1 MLKYEDII
9 DAPVAKL
16 KDAADDWSE
25 MAGKLDKLA
34 TDAADG
40 MKAKAD
46 KAAWEGVNAGVTKT
60 FIGKTAKE
68 FADAA
73 AEAKGVKLILEE
85 GYAAIKKAKDDLVN
99 IRDHEG
105 PAAGIRVDGKGK
117 VTARNPLSEIPAA
130 RHDPDCSALLQE
142 ERRNIESWQKRIDLI
157 VENCN
162 DTDLALKNTLEANV
176 TDRKDFSAPTY
187 TKLDQEEAARAA
199 ALAAKGADLTHKELQ
214 QLNELLR
221 DNSSSQEFAKNF
233 YEKLGPEKSLAF
245 FGQLA
250 MDTHDYG
257 KVDSERLKDVQELQ
271 KNLGLNLATASHDK
285 QFTDN
290 WGPELRRLGTEHIAL
305 SKHDPGGPFGY
316 QLLGG
321 IMRYGNYDAK
331 FLNPIAEHVAQLHQ
345 KDPDLFADTKMVN
358 SWFKNPYNP
367 SGVNGPGYDPATAML
382 EALGNSPEAAKK
394 FFADP
399 PTAYNEDG
407 TVNHGA
413 TADLGKDKDGEAID
427 NYLDFFTNEK
437 WESFPDVNSLDVKE
451 YEASLGY
458 MPDALG
464 HALEAATLGYPA
476 GHPDAGVVRDE
487 DNAAVMQKVME
498 KYSADPGL
506 LKERH
511 EAMADSLGV
520 MGAGYIDDINWALEK
535 NDPNS
540 VFAPGKNPDG
550 HVDFADTVDGNGR
563 SVVRGFLSTLGQHPD
578 AYATV
583 STAEQVYTRSVL
595 EGAVGPDGRIT
606 EEVEARARAAV
617 RVGAEVQG
625 MLDQSR
631 ADQVEATNLKT
642 HEDYEKAVAKRAG
655 WVEFGATAG
664 IAAGVAFLPAT
675 AAVGTAAVLVPLATD
690 TASGAA
696 EQVIGQVVG
705 DISDN
710 SVDEHKEK
718 MEELTDEERIA
729 IFSAGEALAEAPME
743 EFLRLHVPEPEN
755 STFAQ
760 DLRESMV
767 IGYGV
772 GNDRENQQGNRPETG

>member
-1 MLKYEDII
+1 MLKYEDIV

-16 KDAADDWSE
+16 KAAVDDWSE

-34 TDAADG
+34 TAAADG
-40 MKAKAD
+40 MKTKAD
-46 KAAWEGVNAGVTKT
+46 RAAWEGVNAGVTKA

-68 FADAA
+68 FTDAA
-73 AEAKGVKLILEE
+73 AEARGVKRILEE
-85 GYAAIKKAKDDLVN
+85 GYAAVKKAKDDLVD
-99 IRDHEG
+99 IRDNEG
-105 PAAGIRVDGKGK
+105 PAAGIRVDGNGK
-117 VTARNPLSEIPAA
+117 VTAKNPLSENEAA
-130 RHDPDCSALLQE
+130 RHEPDYSELLRKEKQ
-142 ERRNIESWQKRIDLI
+142 NIASWQKRIDL
-157 VENCN
+157 VVDNCN

-199 ALAAKGADLTHKELQ
+199 ALAAKGQDITHAELQ
-214 QLNELLR
+214 QLNELLK
-221 DNSSSQEFAKNF
+221 DNSSSVEFAKGF
-233 YEKLGPEKSLAF
+233 YEKLGPEKSLTF
-245 FGQLA
+245 FGQLST
-250 MDTHDYG
+250 DTYEFG
-257 KVDSERLKDVQELQ
+257 KVDAERLKDVQELQ
-271 KNLGLNLATASHDK
+271 RNLGLNLATASHDK
-285 QFTDN
+285 GFTDK
-290 WGPELRRLGTEHIAL
+290 WGPELRKLGTEHIPL
-305 SKHDPGGPFGY
+305 SKHDYGGPFGY

-321 IMRYGNYDAK
+321 IMRHGNYDAK

-345 KDPDLFADTKMVN
+345 KDPGMFAGNKMVN
-358 SWFKNPYNP
+358 GPVKNPFNP
-367 SGVNGPGYDPATAML
+367 SGVNGAGYDPATAML

-427 NYLDFFTNEK
+427 NYLDFFGNEE
-437 WESFPDVNSLDVKE
+437 WESFGDVSSLDQKE
-451 YEASLGY
+451 LEESLGH

-476 GHPDAGVVRDE
+476 GHPDPGVVRDA
-487 DNAAVMQKVME
+487 DNAAVMQQVME
-498 KYSADPGL
+498 KYGDDPGL
-506 LKERH
+506 LKEHH

-520 MGAGYIDDINWALEK
+520 MGAGYIDDINWALAK
-535 NDPNS
+535 NDPGS

-550 HVDFADTVDGNGR
+550 HIDFADSADGDGR

-595 EGAVGPDGRIT
+595 EEKAVGPDGMIK
-606 EEVEARARAAV
+606 EGPARAAV

-664 IAAGVAFLPAT
+664 VAAGVAFLPAT
-675 AAVGTAAVLVPLATD
+675 AAVGTAAVLIPLATD
-690 TASGAA
+690 TAGGAA
-696 EQVIGQVVG
+696 EQAISQVVG

-718 MEELTDEERIA
+718 MEDLNDKEKEKIY
-729 IFSAGEALAEAPME
+729 SAGERMAEDPMD
-743 EFLRLHVPEPEN
+743 EFLRHQGVDKDSVFRE
-755 STFAQ
+755 
-760 DLRESMV
+760 DLRESML

-772 GNDRENQQGNRPETG
+772 GNDRAKQQGNGPETG

>member
-16 KDAADDWSE
+16 KAAADDWSE

-40 MKAKAD
+40 MKTKAD
-46 KAAWEGVNAGVTKT
+46 KASWEGVNAGVTKA

-85 GYAAIKKAKDDLVN
+85 GHAAIKKAKDDLVN

-117 VTARNPLSEIPAA
+117 VTAKNPLSEIPAA
-130 RHDPDCSALLQE
+130 RHDPDYSSLLQE
-142 ERRNIESWQKRIDLI
+142 EKKNIESWQKRIDLI
-157 VENCN
+157 VDNCN
-162 DTDLALKNTLEANV
+162 DTDVALKNTLEANV

-199 ALAAKGADLTHKELQ
+199 ALAAKGRDITHTELQ
-214 QLNELLR
+214 QLNELLK
-221 DNSSSQEFAKNF
+221 DNSSSVDFSKSF

-245 FGQLA
+245 FGQLST
-250 MDTHDYG
+250 DTYEYG
-257 KVDSERLKDVQELQ
+257 KVDKERLKDVQELQ

-285 QFTDN
+285 EFTDK
-290 WGPELRRLGTEHIAL
+290 WGPELRKLGTERIPLA
-305 SKHDPGGPFGY
+305 KHDYGGPFGY

-345 KDPDLFADTKMVN
+345 KDPYMFADNKVVN
-358 SWFKNPYNP
+358 SPFKNPFNP
-367 SGVNGPGYDPATAML
+367 SGVNGAGYDPATAML

-394 FFADP
+394 FFTDP

-413 TADLGKDKDGEAID
+413 TADLGKNKDGEAID
-427 NYLDFFTNEK
+427 NYLDFFGNEK
-437 WESFPDVNSLDVKE
+437 WESFPDVNSLDEKE
-451 YEASLGY
+451 LKASLDQ

-498 KYSADPGL
+498 KYAADPGL
-506 LKERH
+506 LKEHH

-520 MGAGYIDDINWALEK
+520 MGAGYIDDINWALDK
-535 NDPNS
+535 NDPDS

-550 HVDFADTVDGNGR
+550 HLDFADTADGNGR

-583 STAEQVYTRSVL
+583 STAEQVYTRSALEETVGPNGKIDD
-595 EGAVGPDGRIT
+595 EGA
-606 EEVEARARAAV
+606 ARATV

-655 WVEFGATAG
+655 WVEFGAAAG

-675 AAVGTAAVLVPLATD
+675 AAVGTAAVLIPLATD

-696 EQVIGQVVG
+696 EQLIGQMVG

-718 MEELTDEERIA
+718 LEELTREEKTKIY
-729 IFSAGEALAEAPME
+729 SAGESMAEAPME
-743 EFLRLHVPEPEN
+743 EFLRHNGVDPN
-755 STFAQ
+755 SKFGQ
-760 DLRESMV
+760 DLRESML

-772 GNDRENQQGNRPETG
+772 GNDRENQQGNDPETG

>member
-1 MLKYEDII
+1 MLKYEDVI

-16 KDAADDWSE
+16 KAAADDWSE

-46 KAAWEGVNAGVTKT
+46 SAAWEGVNAGVTKA
-60 FIGKTAKE
+60 FIDKTAKE

-73 AEAKGVKLILEE
+73 AEAKGVQRILEE

-105 PAAGIRVDGKGK
+105 PAAGIRVDANGK
-117 VTARNPLSEIPAA
+117 VTARNPLSESPAA
-130 RHDPDCSALLQE
+130 RHDPDYSQFLGE

-157 VENCN
+157 VDNCN

-199 ALAAKGADLTHKELQ
+199 ALAAKGRDITHAELQ
-214 QLNELLR
+214 QLNELLK
-221 DNSSSQEFAKNF
+221 DNSSSVEFSKGF

-245 FGQLA
+245 FGQLST
-250 MDTHDYG
+250 DTYEYG
-257 KVDSERLKDVQELQ
+257 KVDPERLKDVQELQ

-285 QFTDN
+285 EFTDK
-290 WGPELRRLGTEHIAL
+290 WGPELRKLGTERIPLA
-305 SKHDPGGPFGY
+305 KHDYGGPFGY

-345 KDPDLFADTKMVN
+345 KDPYRFADNKVVN
-358 SWFKNPYNP
+358 SPFKNPFNP
-367 SGVNGPGYDPATAML
+367 SGVNGAGYDPATAML

-413 TADLGKDKDGEAID
+413 TVDLGKNKNGERID
-427 NYLDFFTNEK
+427 NYLDFFGNEK
-437 WESFPDVNSLDVKE
+437 WESFPDVNSLDQKE
-451 YEASLGY
+451 LEASLDQ

-476 GHPDAGVVRDE
+476 GHPDAGVVRDA

-498 KYSADPGL
+498 KYGADPGL
-506 LKERH
+506 LKEHH

-520 MGAGYIDDINWALEK
+520 MGAGYIDDINWALAK
-535 NDPNS
+535 NDPDS

-550 HVDFADTVDGNGR
+550 HLDFADTADGNGR
-563 SVVRGFLSTLGQHPD
+563 GIVRGFLSTLGQHPD

-583 STAEQVYTRSVL
+583 STAEQVYTRSAL
-595 EGAVGPDGRIT
+595 EETVGPDGKIS
-606 EEVEARARAAV
+606 EGAARATV

-642 HEDYEKAVAKRAG
+642 HEDYEKAVAKRSG
-655 WVEFGATAG
+655 WIEFGATAG
-664 IAAGVAFLPAT
+664 IAAGVAFLPVT
-675 AAVGTAAVLVPLATD
+675 AAVGTAAVLIPLATD

-696 EQVIGQVVG
+696 EQVIGQVIG
-705 DISDN
+705 DVSDK

-718 MEELTDEERIA
+718 IEELTDEERMA

-743 EFLRLHVPEPEN
+743 AFLQRHVPDPEN
-755 STFAQ
+755 SPFVQ
-760 DLRESMV
+760 DLRESML

>member
-16 KDAADDWSE
+16 KAAADDWSE

-46 KAAWEGVNAGVTKT
+46 KADWEGVNAGVTKA
-60 FIGKTAKE
+60 FIGKTVKE

-85 GYAAIKKAKDDLVN
+85 GHAAIKKAKDDLVN

-105 PAAGIRVDGKGK
+105 PAAGVRVDGQGK
-117 VTARNPLSEIPAA
+117 VTARHPISEIPAA
-130 RHDPDCSALLQE
+130 RHDPDYSGLLQKE
-142 ERRNIESWQKRIDLI
+142 KQSIESWQKRIDLI
-157 VENCN
+157 VDNCN
-162 DTDLALKNTLEANV
+162 DTDVALKNALEANV

-199 ALAAKGADLTHKELQ
+199 ALAAKGRDLTHAELQ
-214 QLNELLR
+214 QLNELLK
-221 DNSSSQEFAKNF
+221 DNSSSTEFAKDF
-233 YEKLGPEKSLAF
+233 YGKLGPEKSLAF
-245 FGQLA
+245 FGQLST
-250 MDTHDYG
+250 DTYDYS
-257 KVDSERLKDVQELQ
+257 KVDPERLKDVQELQ

-285 QFTDN
+285 DFTDK
-290 WGPELRRLGTEHIAL
+290 WGPELRKLGTERIPLA
-305 SKHDPGGPFGY
+305 KHDYGGPFGY

-321 IMRYGNYDAK
+321 IMRNGNYDAK
-331 FLNPIAEHVAQLHQ
+331 FLNPIAEHVAQLHA
-345 KDPDLFADTKMVN
+345 KDPFMFAENKQVN
-358 SWFKNPYNP
+358 GWLKNPFNP
-367 SGVNGPGYDPATAML
+367 SGVNGAGYDPATAML
-382 EALGNSPEAAKK
+382 EALGNSPDAAKH

-399 PTAYNEDG
+399 PTAYNQDG
-407 TVNHGA
+407 TVDHGA
-413 TADLGKDKDGEAID
+413 TAALGKDKDGHAID
-427 NYLDFFTNEK
+427 NYLDFFSNEK
-437 WESFPDVNSLDVKE
+437 WESFPDVNSTGPDEHK
-451 YEASLGY
+451 ASLDQ

-476 GHPDAGVVRDE
+476 GHPDAHVVRDA
-487 DNAAVMQKVME
+487 DNAAIMQKVME
-498 KYSADPGL
+498 KYASDPEL
-506 LKERH
+506 LKKHH

-520 MGAGYIDDINWALEK
+520 MGAGYIDDVNWALDK
-535 NDPNS
+535 NDPDS
-540 VFAPGKNPDG
+540 VFAPGKNPEG
-550 HVDFADTVDGNGR
+550 HLDFRDTVDGNGR

-583 STAEQVYTRSVL
+583 STAEQVYTRSAL
-595 EGAVGPDGRIT
+595 EGAVGPDGKIT
-606 EEVEARARAAV
+606 DEVAAQARATV
-617 RVGAEVQG
+617 RTGAEVQG

-675 AAVGTAAVLVPLATD
+675 AAVGAAAVLIPLATD

-696 EQVIGQVVG
+696 EQFIGQMVG
-705 DISDN
+705 DVADG

-718 MEELTDEERIA
+718 LEDLTDDQKDA
-729 IFSAGEALAEAPME
+729 IYSAGEGMAEAPMKD
-743 EFLRLHVPEPEN
+743 FLSRYVTEPKKDQ
-755 STFAQ
+755 FAQ
-760 DLRESMV
+760 DLRESMLL
-767 IGYGV
+767 GYGV
-772 GNDRENQQGNRPETG
+772 GNDRENQQGNDPETG

>member
-16 KDAADDWSE
+16 KAAADDWSE
-25 MAGKLDKLA
+25 MTGKLDKLA

-46 KAAWEGVNAGVTKT
+46 KADWEGVNAGVTRA
-60 FIGKTAKE
+60 FIGKTVKE

-85 GYAAIKKAKDDLVN
+85 GHAAIKKAKDDLVN

-105 PAAGIRVDGKGK
+105 PAAGIRVDGQGK
-117 VTARNPLSEIPAA
+117 VTARKPISEIPGA
-130 RHDPDCSALLQE
+130 RHDPDYSELLQK
-142 ERRNIESWQKRIDLI
+142 ERQSIESWQKRIDLI
-157 VENCN
+157 VDNCN
-162 DTDLALKNTLEANV
+162 DTDVALKNALEANV

-199 ALAAKGADLTHKELQ
+199 ALAAKGRDLTHAELQ
-214 QLNELLR
+214 QLNELLK
-221 DNSSSQEFAKNF
+221 DNSSSGEFAKDF
-233 YEKLGPEKSLAF
+233 YGKLGPEKSLAF
-245 FGQLA
+245 FGQLST
-250 MDTHDYG
+250 DTYDYA
-257 KVDSERLKDVQELQ
+257 KVDPERLKDVQELQ

-285 QFTDN
+285 DFTDK
-290 WGPELRRLGTEHIAL
+290 WGPELRKLGTERIPLA
-305 SKHDPGGPFGY
+305 KHDYGGPFGY

-331 FLNPIAEHVAQLHQ
+331 FLNPIAEHVAQLHA
-345 KDPDLFADTKMVN
+345 KEPDLFAENKMVN
-358 SWFKNPYNP
+358 SWLKNPFNP
-367 SGVNGPGYDPATAML
+367 SGVNGAGYDPATAML

-394 FFADP
+394 FFTDA

-413 TADLGKDKDGEAID
+413 TADLGKNKDGGKID
-427 NYLDFFTNEK
+427 NYFDFFSNEK
-437 WESFPDVNSLDVKE
+437 WESFPDVNSTDLKE
-451 YEASLGY
+451 NKASLDQ

-476 GHPDAGVVRDE
+476 GHPDAHVVRDA
-487 DNAAVMQKVME
+487 DSAAIMQKVME
-498 KYSADPGL
+498 TYSSDPEL
-506 LKERH
+506 LKKHH

-520 MGAGYIDDINWALEK
+520 MGAGYIDDINWALDK
-535 NDPNS
+535 NDPDS

-550 HVDFADTVDGNGR
+550 HLDFADTVDGNGR

-583 STAEQVYTRSVL
+583 STAEQVYTRSAL
-595 EGAVGPDGRIT
+595 EETVGPDGKIS
-606 EEVEARARAAV
+606 EGAARATV
-617 RVGAEVQG
+617 RTGAEVQG

-664 IAAGVAFLPAT
+664 LAAGVAFLPAT
-675 AAVGTAAVLVPLATD
+675 AAVGAAAVLIPLATD

-705 DISDN
+705 DVADN
-710 SVDEHKEK
+710 SVDEHKDKWEDLTRTEK
-718 MEELTDEERIA
+718 TKIY
-729 IFSAGEALAEAPME
+729 SAGESMAEAPME
-743 EFLRLHVPEPEN
+743 DFMLQNGVDRDNDV
-755 STFAQ
+755 FAQ
-760 DLRESMV
+760 DLRESMLL
-767 IGYGV
+767 GYGV
-772 GNDRENQQGNRPETG
+772 GNDRARQQGNDPETG

>member
-16 KDAADDWSE
+16 KAAADDWSE

-46 KAAWEGVNAGVTKT
+46 RAAWEGVNAGVTRA

-73 AEAKGVKLILEE
+73 AEARGVKLILEE
-85 GYAAIKKAKDDLVN
+85 GHAAIKKAKDDLVN

-105 PAAGIRVDGKGK
+105 PAAGIRVDGKGR

-130 RHDPDCSALLQE
+130 RHDPDYSELLQQE
-142 ERRNIESWQKRIDLI
+142 KRNIESWQKRIDLI
-157 VENCN
+157 VDNCN

-176 TDRKDFSAPTY
+176 TDRKDFGAPTY

-199 ALAAKGADLTHKELQ
+199 ALAAKGRDITHAELQ
-214 QLNELLR
+214 QLNELLK
-221 DNSSSQEFAKNF
+221 DNSSSVEFSKDF

-245 FGQLA
+245 FGQLST
-250 MDTHDYG
+250 DTYEYD
-257 KVDSERLKDVQELQ
+257 KVDPERLKDVQELQ

-285 QFTDN
+285 QFTDK
-290 WGPELRRLGTEHIAL
+290 WGPELRKLGTERIPLA
-305 SKHDPGGPFGY
+305 KNDYGGPFGY

-331 FLNPIAEHVAQLHQ
+331 FLNPIAEHVAQLHA
-345 KDPDLFADTKMVN
+345 KDPYMFADNKVVN
-358 SWFKNPYNP
+358 SPFKNPFNP
-367 SGVNGPGYDPATAML
+367 SGVNGAGYDPATAML
-382 EALGNSPEAAKK
+382 EVLGNSPDAAKK
-394 FFADP
+394 FFTDP

-413 TADLGKDKDGEAID
+413 TAGLGKDKDGKAID
-427 NYLDFFTNEK
+427 NYLDFFSNEK
-437 WESFPDVNSLDVKE
+437 WESFPDVNSLDEKE
-451 YEASLGY
+451 SKASLDQ

-476 GHPDAGVVRDE
+476 GHPDAGVVRDA

-498 KYSADPGL
+498 KYGADPGL
-506 LKERH
+506 LKKHH

-520 MGAGYIDDINWALEK
+520 MGAGYIDDINWALDK
-535 NDPNS
+535 NDPDS

-550 HVDFADTVDGNGR
+550 HLDFADAADGNGR

-583 STAEQVYTRSVL
+583 STAEQVYTRSAL
-595 EGAVGPDGRIT
+595 EETVGPDGRIH
-606 EEVEARARAAV
+606 EGAARATV

-642 HEDYEKAVAKRAG
+642 HEDYEKAVAKRSG

-675 AAVGTAAVLVPLATD
+675 AAVGTAAVLIPLATD

-696 EQVIGQVVG
+696 EQLIGQLVG
-705 DISDN
+705 DVSDN

-718 MEELTDEERIA
+718 MEDLTREEKTKVY
-729 IFSAGEALAEAPME
+729 SAGEGMAEAPME
-743 EFLRLHVPEPEN
+743 EFLERRGVGKD
-755 STFAQ
+755 SVFRQ
-760 DLRESMV
+760 DLHESML

-772 GNDRENQQGNRPETG
+772 GNDRENQQGNDPETG